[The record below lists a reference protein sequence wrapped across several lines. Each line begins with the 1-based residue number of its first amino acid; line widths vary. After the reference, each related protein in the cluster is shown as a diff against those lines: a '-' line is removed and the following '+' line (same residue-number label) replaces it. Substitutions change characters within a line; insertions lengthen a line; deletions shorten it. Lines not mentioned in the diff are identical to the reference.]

1 MTETKPKTIAIIGG
15 YGGMG
20 MLFARLFLDE
30 GCSVIV
36 TDPTESKGLKA
47 EKELNVKYIKDNC
60 EAAKA
65 SDVVIVT
72 VPIDYTIKTIKEV
85 APCVKEGALLTD
97 FTSVKEEPCRA
108 MAEFSREGVE
118 VIGMHPMFGPK
129 TQGLE
134 GQVVV
139 LTPVRPA
146 YGASGDE
153 YKWMPWLLSFL
164 NKHDAKIIEST
175 PEEHDKVISVVQG
188 LTHFTY
194 ISVGKTLK
202 DIDFDIKKSRKFA
215 SPIYELMLDMIG
227 RIIGQDPHLYA
238 SIQMT
243 NPRVLKVHE
252 AFFRSAKELSDA
264 VKNKDHEKFVKYMSD
279 AAKHFDDVDAAMGK
293 SNKAVASLVAEL
305 HHLKESIGKEIAL
318 QHVYSKKIH
327 LGIVESVDSENVV
340 LNDSGKQNVLKISN
354 IQILDDNARIKFK
367 TGKLGFVERDFSHV
381 FESSVD
387 EQFLCGLLEKFN
399 ENIISAKIR
408 DVYSGKSIPE
418 GRKSICFRI
427 GMINENLKETEKIV
441 NRFLAGAGGKP
452 R

>member
-20 MLFARLFLDE
+20 MLFAKLFLDE
-30 GCSVIV
+30 GCNVIV
-36 TDPTESKGLKA
+36 TGPTESKGLKA
-47 EKELNVKYIKDNC
+47 EKELNVKYIRDNI
-60 EAAKA
+60 EAAK
-65 SDVVIVT
+65 SGDVVIVT

-85 APCVKEGALLTD
+85 APLVKEGALLTD

-108 MAEFSREGVE
+108 MAEFSNEGVE

-146 YGASGDE
+146 FGNE
-153 YKWMPWLLSFL
+153 YLWMPWLLFFL
-164 NKHDAKIIEST
+164 NKHNAKIIEST

-188 LTHFTY
+188 LTHFAY

-252 AFFRSAKELSDA
+252 AFFRSARELSDA
-264 VKNKDHEKFVKYMSD
+264 VKNNDHERFVKYMSD

-305 HHLKESIGKEIAL
+305 HRLKESTGKEIAL

-340 LNDSGKQNVLKISN
+340 LNDSGKQNILKISN

-367 TGKLGFVERDFSHV
+367 IEKLGFAERDFSYV
-381 FESSVD
+381 FNGGVD
-387 EQFLCGLLEKFN
+387 ENFLCSLLENFN
-399 ENIISAKIR
+399 ENIISAKVR

-418 GRKSICFRI
+418 GQKSICFRVS
-427 GMINENLKETEKIV
+427 MINENLKETEKIV
-441 NRFLAGAGGKP
+441 NKFLAGAGGKP